1 MRVSSILMDVT
12 PLRES
17 RPFRLLVIGD
27 TVSTLGTQVTTVAV
41 PLQVYAITRSS
52 ASVGLVGLV
61 GLLPLVVLGLY
72 GGAIADAFE
81 RRRLLI
87 VTSLAQAALSV
98 VLFVQAAA
106 HLDST
111 LVLYAVVAVQ
121 SGLFAIA
128 SPTRGAML
136 PKLVRPALLP
146 AANALR
152 MAEFNVGIAVGPLLA
167 GVLAAGFGYQAAY
180 GFDVLT
186 FAIALAALRGLP
198 PLHPEGG
205 GRRAGTASVLEGLR
219 FLRTRRVLLATFVL
233 DLIAMVLAMPRA
245 LFPQLAD
252 QVFGG
257 GTQTAGLLYSALAV
271 GGLLGALGSGWSS
284 RVRRHGVAVV
294 WAILAWGLAIT
305 VFGLATWLPLA
316 LVALAFAGAADGV
329 SAIFRSAV
337 LQAAAPD
344 EMRGRV
350 GGVFTVVVAGGPRL
364 ADGRAGLSAVVVGPE
379 AAIVGGGVAVI
390 VATLAVSRL
399 MPELWAY
406 RVDDPESAGPVAV
419 RPEEDVP
426 PLPTPPA

>member
-1 MRVSSILMDVT
+1 MDVT

-17 RPFRLLVIGD
+17 RPFRLLIIGD

-41 PLQVYAITRSS
+41 PLQVYEITRSS
-52 ASVGLVGLV
+52 ASVGLVGLA
-61 GLLPLVVLGLY
+61 GLFPLIVLGLY

-87 VTSLAQAALSV
+87 AVSIAQAALSV
-98 VLFVQAAA
+98 VLLVQAAA
-106 HLDST
+106 QTDST
-111 LVLYAVVAVQ
+111 LLLYGVVAAQ

-128 SPTRGAML
+128 SPTRSAML
-136 PKLVRPALLP
+136 PRLVRPGLLP

-167 GVLAAGFGYQAAY
+167 GVLAAAFGYQAAY

-186 FAIALAALRGLP
+186 FAVALTALRGLP
-198 PLHPEGG
+198 LLHPEGG

-284 RVRRHGVAVV
+284 RITRHGVAVV
-294 WAILAWGLAIT
+294 WSIVAWGVAIT

-316 LVALAFAGAADGV
+316 LVALAAAGAADGV

-379 AAIVGGGVAVI
+379 AAIVAGGLAVV
-390 VATLAVSRL
+390 VATLAVSRV

-406 RVDDPESAGPVAV
+406 RVDLTDDAGHPGLVAL

-426 PLPTPPA
+426 PLPSPP